1 MTMRNEPIIITSL
14 AREQGITGVHTHV
27 LQLREF
33 LARCDV
39 DVTQVTPHSWAGGSP
54 VRRLTLGAVFG
65 LRLLL
70 EPVYGPAHVWSYRT
84 FHEWFLRRALR
95 SHLAG
100 LGSCVI
106 YAQCPPSARA
116 ALAARAG
123 PHQRVVLAV
132 HFRISQSDEWADKG
146 HIARGGR
153 LYRSIRGLER
163 DTLLAVDGLVFVSSW
178 GRSALFEWMPE
189 AARVPG
195 VVIHNFARAVPLSSV
210 APRGDLVS
218 VGNLEAV
225 KNHRYLF
232 QVLAAAQERGF
243 RYTLDVFGEGV
254 ERGNLLA
261 LAADLGIGDQIRLR
275 GFQRDVPRQL
285 GAYRAYV
292 HASYSESLP
301 LAIIEAMGAG
311 LPVVSSGAGG
321 VPELFEDPEH
331 GRFWPIDDPER
342 GADILIDLLE
352 SEQELRRAGRAAL
365 ERFRSDYDAEVV
377 APRLLSFLQC
387 TRTSP
392 VDPRGASVLIPT
404 AAASSGGDGEG
415 VEHER
420 Q

>member
-27 LQLREF
+27 RQLREF
-33 LARCDV
+33 LATSDV
-39 DVTQVTPHSWAGGSP
+39 AVTHVTPHSWAAGSL
-54 VRRLTLGAVFG
+54 VRRLILGAVFV
-65 LRLLL
+65 LRPVL
-70 EPVYGPAHVWSYRT
+70 ERTNGPAHVWWYRT

-95 SHLAG
+95 SHLAD

-146 HIARGGR
+146 HIARGGP
-153 LYRSIRGLER
+153 LYRSIRGQER
-163 DTLLAVDGLVFVSSW
+163 RTLLALDGLVFVSAW
-178 GRSALFEWMPE
+178 GRSALVAWMPDVT
-189 AARVPG
+189 RVPG
-195 VVIHNFARAVPLSSV
+195 VVIHNFARAVSATPT
-210 APRGDLVS
+210 APSGDLVS

-232 QVLAAAQERGF
+232 QVLAAARERGF
-243 RYTLDVFGEGV
+243 PYTLDVFGEGV
-254 ERGNLLA
+254 ERENLLA
-261 LAADLGIGDQIRLR
+261 LAADLGIGDQVRLR
-275 GFQRDVPRQL
+275 GFQRDVPRLL
-285 GAYRAYV
+285 GGYRLYV

-311 LPVVSSGAGG
+311 LPVISSATGG
-321 VPELFEDPEH
+321 VPELFEEPEQ

-352 SEQELRRAGRAAL
+352 SVQEVRRAGRAAL
-365 ERFRSDYDAEVV
+365 ERFRSDYDADVV

-392 VDPRGASVLIPT
+392 VDPRVTSVLIPT
-404 AAASSGGDGEG
+404 AAASSGADGEG
-415 VEHER
+415 AEHER